1 MNKKNYNILI
11 IESSDIIYK
20 GLVEILLKDNKNFHF
35 IRCSELNEIYKDN
48 LINNIDIV
56 IVNYQNILNNYKL
69 LKTLQK
75 ENEKINWVVLIN
87 SYYESKHLEPF
98 NAILFISD
106 KEEKINL
113 SINKLTE
120 IDKGN
125 VKQEALSAREIEI
138 LKLLVEGYSAKE
150 IAEKL
155 YLSTHTVVTHRKN
168 ISQKTGIK
176 SVAGLTIYAVL
187 NNIVD
192 PESYG

>member
-1 MNKKNYNILI
+1 MNKKNFNILI
-11 IESSDIIYK
+11 IEPSDIIYK
-20 GLVEILLKDNKNFHF
+20 GLVEILIKENRNLHF
-35 IRCSELNEIYKDN
+35 SRCYELNEIYKDN

-56 IVNYQNILNNYKL
+56 IVNYLNVINNLKL

-87 SYYESKHLEPF
+87 SYYENKYLEPF
-98 NAILFISD
+98 DTYLFITD
-106 KEEKINL
+106 TEEKIIG

-120 IDKGN
+120 IDKEN

-155 YLSTHTVVTHRKN
+155 FLSIHTVVTHRKN